1 MNGSNHLIFNKKH
14 FPKNLS
20 KIIVQGKKKAFPIKY
35 FKAMKMI
42 DWKKLKEYAKG
53 IRKFK
58 LFCIFVSN
66 FFSKVLEKYYV
77 VCVASNFQFDF

>member
-1 MNGSNHLIFNKKH
+1 
-14 FPKNLS
+14 
-20 KIIVQGKKKAFPIKY
+20 
-35 FKAMKMI
+35 MKMI

-58 LFCIFVSN
+58 LCCIFVSN